1 MVKKIIS
8 GGQTGADYA
17 GLVAAKVLGIETGG
31 TAPAG
36 YKTENGPNYELR
48 DYFGLSAF
56 GTYPERTETNI
67 LNSDM
72 TLVLGLADTKDFS
85 EGGTLLTQRLCFRL
99 NKPFILGRLSID
111 NILIPD
117 PVIQEF
123 ILKNSVNTL
132 NIAGPRL
139 SKSPLVFGYGIL
151 YLITNLKHTNQIIK

>member
-17 GLVAAKVLGIETGG
+17 GLVAAKVLGLETGG

-56 GTYPERTETNI
+56 GTYPERTKTNI

-72 TLVLGLADTKDFS
+72 TLILGLEDTKDFS
-85 EGGTLLTQRLCFRL
+85 EGGTALTRVLCIEE
-99 NKPFILGRLSID
+99 NKPYMLCKLSIN
-111 NILIPD
+111 NIMMPD
-117 PVIQEF
+117 TFLQQY
-123 ILKNSVNTL
+123 ILNHNINTL

-139 SKSPLVFGYGIL
+139 SKSPLVFGYGVL
-151 YLITNLKHTNQIIK
+151 YLITNLKHTNQTIK